1 LIVTTDVVVAEPEE
15 GLGAAAR
22 VKAGMDMDVL

>member
-1 LIVTTDVVVAEPEE
+1 VVVAEPEE

-22 VKAGMDMDVL
+22 VKAGMNMDVL